1 MTINEE
7 VLDKLVENYQR
18 PEDILGENGLLKQ
31 LTKGLVERML
41 AGELTAHLGYKKH
54 DPAGHHSGNSRNGSS
69 KKKVKADFG
78 EIELEVPRDRQAT
91 FEPKIVPK
99 GERRLPG
106 FDDKILSLYARG
118 MTTRDIQAHLE
129 ELYQVEVSAALISN
143 VTDAVLDEVQAW
155 QSRPLEQLYPIV
167 YLDALHVKMRDNGH
181 VQNRAIY
188 TAIAI
193 TLEGKKEVL
202 GLWSSANEG
211 AKFWLQVLTELQ
223 TRGVRDILIA
233 CVDGLKGFPEAIET
247 AFPQTQVQLCIVHLV
262 RASLNYVNWR
272 DRKKVAADLR
282 EVYRASTAME
292 AEHRLEAFAVQWD
305 GKYPTIAK
313 WTRYPSV
320 ARLWRENW
328 ERVIPFFAFPAE
340 IRRVIY
346 TTNAIESLHMTLRK
360 VTKTRGSF
368 PNEEAARKLLYLAL
382 RNVSK
387 KWQTIQNWKD
397 ALNRFAILWPGRIP
411 LPGAES
417 ASPS

>member
-7 VLDKLVENYQR
+7 ILDKLVENYQR

-41 AGELTAHLGYKKH
+41 AGELSAHLGYKKH

-69 KKKVKADFG
+69 KKTVKAEFG

-129 ELYQVEVSAALISN
+129 ELYQVEVSPALISN

-155 QSRPLEQLYPIV
+155 QSRSLEQLYPIV

-181 VQNRAIY
+181 VQNRAVY

-247 AFPQTQVQLCIVHLV
+247 VFPRTQVQLCIVHLV
-262 RASLNYVNWR
+262 RASLNYVNWK

-282 EVYRASTAME
+282 EVYRATTAME
-292 AEHRLEAFAVQWD
+292 AEHRLETFAAQWD
-305 GKYPTIAK
+305 GKYPTIA
-313 WTRYPSV
+313 P
-320 ARLWRENW
+320 LWRRHW
-328 ERVIPFFAFPAE
+328 ERVIPFFGFPAE
-340 IRRVIY
+340 IRPRDLYDECHRVVAY
-346 TTNAIESLHMTLRK
+346 DLAQGDQN
-360 VTKTRGSF
+360 TR
-368 PNEEAARKLLYLAL
+368 L
-382 RNVSK
+382 VSE
-387 KWQTIQNWKD
+387 
-397 ALNRFAILWPGRIP
+397 RGG
-411 LPGAES
+411 GA
-417 ASPS
+417 